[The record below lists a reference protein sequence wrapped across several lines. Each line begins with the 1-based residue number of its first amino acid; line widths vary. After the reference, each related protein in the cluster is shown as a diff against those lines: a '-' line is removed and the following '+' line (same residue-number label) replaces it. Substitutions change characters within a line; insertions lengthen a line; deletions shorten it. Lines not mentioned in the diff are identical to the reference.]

1 MHPRPQG
8 FSLKTRVGR
17 EKALASAGHVHSLN
31 IPEKLIYVQPASQT
45 MSIFSRVWDSKA
57 QDPFNWALFKCY
69 KFMKGRTGSTLSRT
83 KYIKCFIVE
92 TSCYRLVLW
101 LNFIVTV
108 ELLYDQ
114 VESDFVQRQT
124 TMRAFASRIELDWNR
139 IVHQNASWIR
149 VFSTRAL
156 LKPDHETNK
165 SPHRMQVSPPARNDD
180 RSPIWNIWRPL
191 ISFLFRG

>member
-1 MHPRPQG
+1 MQPRPQG

-139 IVHQNASWIR
+139 IVHQNALWIR